1 MRTVKATAAAVTA
14 ALAAG
19 AAGIVA
25 GRIASDAGLKA
36 PPGRPLPGEPRLTVH
51 STAAGRIALTRDLAA
66 LRPGTYG
73 LAGDASHA
81 VVGDVL
87 TAEAHSADSVVRRLE
102 RVTHGTL
109 APGDKVWLTPNAYVG
124 DPKSALGLD
133 HTDVDI
139 PGELG
144 ALPAW
149 FVPGRRDTWVI
160 AVHGLGTTRE
170 HALNI
175 MEFLHRHRFPVLAPT
190 HRGDVGAPRPP
201 DGLNHFGETEWRD
214 LDAAM
219 RYAVDHGARQL
230 VLHGWSTGATMALRA
245 AARSDLRD
253 RVKGLVLDSP
263 VLSWELTLRA
273 LAAARH
279 TPGVLLPLAVR
290 AAQGRT
296 GLPSDHSGLYA
307 DRTVPYA
314 VHEDRP
320 REDRPDDKD
329 HDRPPPPTLVFHG
342 PDDTIAPWNLS
353 RRLAAT
359 HPDRITLHTVRQ
371 APHAA
376 MWNADPSAYE
386 ETLRRFLTP
395 LM

>member
-1 MRTVKATAAAVTA
+1 MRSVKPTAAAVTT
-14 ALAAG
+14 ALAAAAAA
-19 AAGIVA
+19 AAGIVV

-51 STAAGRIALTRDLAA
+51 STAAGRITLTRDLAA

-73 LAGDASHA
+73 LEGDASHA
-81 VVGDVL
+81 VIGPVL
-87 TAEAHSADSVVRRLE
+87 TAEPHSADTVVRRLE

-109 APGDKVWLTPNAYVG
+109 QPGDKVRLTPNTHVG
-124 DPKSALGLD
+124 DPRSALGLD

-144 ALPAW
+144 PLPAW
-149 FVPGRRDTWVI
+149 FVPGGRNTWVI
-160 AVHGLGTTRE
+160 AVHGLGPTRE
-170 HALNI
+170 HALNVL
-175 MEFLHRHRFPVLAPT
+175 EFLHHHRFPVLAPAY
-190 HRGDVGAPRPP
+190 RGDDGAPRPP
-201 DGLNHFGETEWRD
+201 DGLHHFGETEWHD

-245 AARSDLRD
+245 AARSGLRH

-263 VLSWELTLRA
+263 VLSWERTLRA

-296 GLPSDHSGLYA
+296 GLPSDHAGLYA
-307 DRTVPYA
+307 DRTVPA
-314 VHEDRP
+314 DHQDRTDAMGP
-320 REDRPDDKD
+320 AE
-329 HDRPPPPTLVFHG
+329 PPPPTLIFHG
-342 PDDTIAPWNLS
+342 PDDTIAPWDLS
-353 RRLAAT
+353 RRLTAT
-359 HPDRITLHTVRQ
+359 HPDRITLHTVHQ

-376 MWNADPSAYE
+376 MWNADPAAYE
-386 ETLRRFLTP
+386 EALRRFLTP